1 MRADRVLV
9 RPTWRADTA
18 ALACLTGLIAAV
30 YVLVDAPLYNPNVVD
45 PWVYTALF
53 TNFHFIYGLFWNTYY
68 ASRLPWVV
76 PGLLLHRLLPDHAAY
91 FALHA
96 VFFIGGGVAAFLLV
110 RQFLGRLAGFTA
122 YALLLGNQLY
132 YNAQAWNYVDG
143 AVVTYLLAA
152 FAFGTTTADGHRRAA
167 SMFAAG
173 FFATAAVAT
182 NLFVAVLALGL
193 PLLYLAVN
201 GRKARGW
208 HVTRDAFAAAAG
220 VVVLLVGGGLFAS
233 LNGAQF
239 WFLGPQIRAISAIDP
254 GVFRSATYDWVGRT
268 PRLIAPL
275 LLLAVGAFLLP
286 RAFRLDPNRRRV
298 RFALAAYGYL
308 AMAELY
314 FVAFEL
320 AGGAPLE
327 YAFYESLQLPAI
339 ALGAAAV
346 VYAVAVTVEG
356 LRVRLLLLA
365 LAVVSGIAPLLIVY
379 LPDSPSLVGSSGTAV
394 TAAVSVAALVCAGFW
409 RYGGRRSAQ
418 LTAGA
423 VVALLAFGVGYAT
436 ASSPDVFASGASNRR
451 NGNVYDVGRE
461 LIAFMRHNGFQRTT
475 PFFWYDQHEA
485 SELRELQSLYF
496 YSYTYLGLSM
506 PRIDSDFRFRE
517 QLYQPRT
524 IVLLCLNP
532 SCRGGPA
539 ALRAHGYGLDEITR
553 RRLSAGD
560 VAVWVRVF
568 RVRRL
573 PPAT

>member
-1 MRADRVLV
+1 
-9 RPTWRADTA
+9 
-18 ALACLTGLIAAV
+18 
-30 YVLVDAPLYNPNVVD
+30 
-45 PWVYTALF
+45 
-53 TNFHFIYGLFWNTYY
+53 
-68 ASRLPWVV
+68 
-76 PGLLLHRLLPDHAAY
+76 
-91 FALHA
+91 
-96 VFFIGGGVAAFLLV
+96 
-110 RQFLGRLAGFTA
+110 
-122 YALLLGNQLY
+122 
-132 YNAQAWNYVDG
+132 
-143 AVVTYLLAA
+143 
-152 FAFGTTTADGHRRAA
+152 
-167 SMFAAG
+167 
-173 FFATAAVAT
+173 
-182 NLFVAVLALGL
+182 
-193 PLLYLAVN
+193 
-201 GRKARGW
+201 
-208 HVTRDAFAAAAG
+208 
-220 VVVLLVGGGLFAS
+220 LFAS
-233 LNGAQF
+233 VNGARF

-254 GVFRSATYDWVGRT
+254 GAFRSATYDWVGQT

-365 LAVVSGIAPLLIVY
+365 LAVVSGLAPLLIVY
-379 LPDSPSLVGSSGTAV
+379 LPDSRSLVGSSGTAV

-409 RYGGRRSAQ
+409 RYGSRCSAQ
-418 LTAGA
+418 LAAGA

-436 ASSPDVFASGASNRR
+436 ASSPDVFASGVSNQR

-475 PFFWYDQHEA
+475 PFFWYDEHEA

-496 YSYTYLGLSM
+496 FSYTYLGLSM

-560 VAVWVRVF
+560 VAVWVRVL